1 MRLYFWKQPNKN
13 RERPQLVRCHVHS
26 QFFYFVKL
34 LNLPALGIVYTSFK
48 YGVDSCERNGRYFTD
63 FTSETFHDF
72 MQKIPFTLVEEWQSS
87 DIRPG
92 RENEKWLNLILRK
105 K

>member
-1 MRLYFWKQPNKN
+1 MGMI
-13 RERPQLVRCHVHS
+13 LVKEMEDFLQIS
-26 QFFYFVKL
+26 QV
-34 LNLPALGIVYTSFK
+34 N
-48 YGVDSCERNGRYFTD
+48 
-63 FTSETFHDF
+63 DF
-72 MQKIPFTLVEEWQSS
+72 MQKIPFVLVEEWQSS